1 MSPYQIKYAPRADRD
16 LGRLPLELARQVI
29 RKIHA
34 ICEEPYH
41 HIRKIKGSNP
51 RHPIY
56 SVRIRR
62 GLRAFLSIHDEV
74 LIIHVLEVEY
84 RKTAY
89 RDF

>member
-1 MSPYQIKYAPRADRD
+1 MSPYQIKYTPRADRD
-16 LGRLPLELARQVI
+16 LGRLPKELARQVI
-29 RKIHA
+29 QKIHSL
-34 ICEEPYH
+34 CEDPYH
-41 HIRKIKGSNP
+41 HIKKIKGSHP
-51 RHPIY
+51 WHPIY

-62 GLRAFLSIHDEV
+62 GLRAFLSIHDNV